1 MPDYMMAVTLCP
13 KCGKENSRTTGIC
26 SSCGARLPRM
36 DLASP
41 EVQVNVGE
49 LTDRFNQFVQATE
62 KLLTEKWNHDDFY
75 DFLTQMQSSIQVR
88 SGISYSEEGAA
99 EEVEVQTSVSEDNKH
114 FQSGLEVMFRYI
126 DEGAEE
132 FLDETCLERALQI
145 MREGNEKLLHGSA
158 YVPPSETPT
167 VDSGGPTH
175 ITCVLCGFENP
186 PTSSIC
192 DRPGCGAKLP
202 RIEQSAPE
210 TKRAKVT
217 DRYDRFKSAVDR
229 VRDGE
234 WTLEDFRSFLEEIDK
249 LLTAKRKAYFDV
261 ITESGYA
268 EFTET
273 SEEVDQASS
282 GIEDYEKGLGL
293 MWQYAQEEA
302 DDSVLDRA
310 LGYMWE
316 GNEKLN
322 KAMTLNR
329 ALRKELTEQF
339 GYI

>member
-1 MPDYMMAVTLCP
+1 MAVTMCVR
-13 KCGKENSRTTGIC
+13 CGKENSRTTGIC

-49 LTDRFNQFVQATE
+49 LTDRFEQFVQATE
-62 KLLTEKWNHDDFY
+62 KVLTERWNLDDFH
-75 DFLTQMQSSIQVR
+75 DFLTQMQSSLQAQGPRVW
-88 SGISYSEEGAA
+88 GEEGEA
-99 EEVEVQTSVSEDNKH
+99 VEVDTSSVSEDNKH
-114 FQSGLEVMFRYI
+114 FQSGLEVMFRYL
-126 DEGAEE
+126 DDTAEE
-132 FLDETCLERALQI
+132 YLDETCLERALQI

-158 YVPPSETPT
+158 YVPPPETT
-167 VDSGGPTH
+167 VAETGPSH
-175 ITCVLCGFENP
+175 ITCVLCGYENP

-217 DRYDRFKSAVDR
+217 DRYDRFKSAVDK
-229 VRDGE
+229 VRDGD
-234 WTLEDFRSFLEEIDK
+234 WTLDDFRSFLEEIDK
-249 LLTAKRKAYFDV
+249 LLSVKRKAYFDV

-273 SEEVDQASS
+273 NEEVEQASS
-282 GIEDYEKGLGL
+282 GIEDYEKGLAF
-293 MWQYAQEEA
+293 MWQYASEEA

-310 LGYMWE
+310 LGFMWE